1 MAQSAGR
8 RCTMTQ
14 IGPNDGMGG
23 GQMEDEPAVM
33 EHHLREDTV
42 TSVRKG
48 EEKGGETLENRK
60 LC

>member
-23 GQMEDEPAVM
+23 GQMEDEPALM
-33 EHHLREDTV
+33 EHHLREEEGTRFEV
-42 TSVRKG
+42 ARKG
-48 EEKGGETLENRK
+48 KEK
-60 LC
+60 